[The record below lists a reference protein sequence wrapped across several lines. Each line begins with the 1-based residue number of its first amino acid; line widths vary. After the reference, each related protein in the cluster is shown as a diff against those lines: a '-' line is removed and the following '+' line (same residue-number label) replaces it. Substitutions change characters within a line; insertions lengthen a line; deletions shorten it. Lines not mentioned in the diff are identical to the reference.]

1 MFQRSN
7 LGVAAAAAAAATI
20 ASTAAGPWTT
30 DTLLIT
36 GGRVL
41 AAEGDRWL
49 EGHAVL
55 IADGRIVKVASVET
69 IDVHPELPHID
80 LDGGY
85 LVPGLIDLHTHL
97 MLHPYD
103 EASWAEQVLK
113 ESLGL
118 RTARAVAAAQRTLEA
133 GFTTIR
139 ELGTEGA
146 GYADVG
152 LRDAVAGGIVPGPT
166 ILTATRALVASGAY
180 GPAGFDPR
188 WAIPKGAQV
197 ADGPD
202 AVRRAVREQIAAGA
216 DWIKVYADYRRR
228 PGVPAT
234 PTFSPAELEAAVDE
248 ARTAGL
254 GVSAHAST
262 DEGIRR
268 AVEAGVRTIEHGT
281 NASAETLALM
291 RDRGVTLCPTLAAAE
306 ANARYQGW
314 APPDPQPE
322 QLRRAMAMFQRALA
336 AGVRIACGSDAG
348 VFAHGDNARELK
360 LMVAG
365 GMTATEALKSATAVA
380 AEVIG
385 KEENLG
391 RIAPGF
397 TADLVAVSGNP
408 LLDIAALSR
417 PIVVVK
423 KGHVVVDRRAIPAQE
438 TRAELLAVCQRVF
451 ETLAEG
457 RIDDLNELFLPEAV
471 VTFELRSADKQISI
485 GVEQFLER
493 AREQYGPDSSFR
505 EWISGEPTVLVD
517 GAIAVVWA
525 PFLVEKGGLRATGVD
540 VFGFLKIDG
549 HWRISSLSFTNR
561 PVGST
566 SPE

>member
-1 MFQRSN
+1 MFQRSH
-7 LGVAAAAAAAATI
+7 LGVAAAAAAAATV
-20 ASTAAGPWTT
+20 ASTAAGPWAA

-55 IADGRIVKVASVET
+55 IADGRIEKVASLKT
-69 IDVHPELPHID
+69 IDVHPELLHID

-103 EASWAEQVLK
+103 EASWDEQVLK

-118 RTARAVAAAQRTLEA
+118 RTARAVAAAKRTLEA

-197 ADGPD
+197 VDGPD

-248 ARTAGL
+248 ARSAGL
-254 GVSAHAST
+254 GVSAHATT

-268 AVEAGVRTIEHGT
+268 VRTIEHGT
-281 NASAETLALM
+281 DASAETLALM
-291 RDRGVTLCPTLAAAE
+291 RNRGVTLCPTLAAAE
-306 ANARYQGW
+306 AIARYQGW

-322 QLRRAMAMFQRALA
+322 RLRRAMAMFQRALA
-336 AGVRIACGSDAG
+336 AGVGIACGSDAG

-360 LMVAG
+360 LMVAA

-397 TADLVAVSGNP
+397 TADLVAVSGDP
-408 LLDIAALSR
+408 LLDITALSR

-423 KGHVVVDRRAIPAQE
+423 HGLVVVDRRAIPAQE

-457 RIDDLNELFLPEAV
+457 RIDDLKELFLPEAV
-471 VTFELRSADKQISI
+471 VTFELRATDQQISI

-493 AREQYGPDSSFR
+493 ARGQYGPDSSFR
-505 EWISGEPTVLVD
+505 EWISGKPTVLVD

-525 PFLVEKGGLRATGVD
+525 PFLLKSAGLWATGTD
-540 VFGFLKIDG
+540 VFGFLKTDG

-561 PVGST
+561 PVGS
-566 SPE
+566 S